1 MSCSLDLGWV
11 LQSHLAGMDFSG
23 ITSVQGNSMGLGS
36 ISVPWRVHRAEIIL
50 ALGGFTSAFDVPA
63 VVFKS
68 LQDLQKAF
76 KGYLKWCARSC
87 FSFSWKTSTLRLIVV
102 SWDPCTAFQL
112 CRQEWKLF
120 FFYYEEILT
129 WSRGR
134 EREGQRGWEMGER
147 SEEMGN
153 NPPWAGEQDQL
164 GFRIFNFRI
173 LE

>member
-120 FFYYEEILT
+120 FFIMRKY
-129 WSRGR
+129 WRGA
-134 EREGQRGWEMGER
+134 EGER
-147 SEEMGN
+147 GKDREAEKWVREARKWGTTH
-153 NPPWAGEQDQL
+153 PEQES
-164 GFRIFNFRI
+164 RTS
-173 LE
+173 

>member
-23 ITSVQGNSMGLGS
+23 VTSVQGNSMGLGS

-87 FSFSWKTSTLRLIVV
+87 FSFSWKTSTLRVICGVLGPLHCFSALQTGVK
-102 SWDPCTAFQL
+102 T
-112 CRQEWKLF
+112 F
-120 FFYYEEILT
+120 FFLLWGNTDVEQ
-129 WSRGR
+129 R
-134 EREGQRGWEMGER
+134 EREGRTERLRNGWEKR
-147 SEEMGN
+147 GN
-153 NPPWAGEQDQL
+153 GEQPTL
-164 GFRIFNFRI
+164 SRRAGPVRI
-173 LE
+173 